1 MNSKTES
8 PNGGEKKQK
17 RMKRK
22 GGGRDS
28 TPSLDNTS
36 MSPESRL
43 A

>member
-8 PNGGEKKQK
+8 PNGGEKK
-17 RMKRK
+17 MRK
-22 GGGRDS
+22 KKKGGRDS